1 MDSIVLTWKQKNVK
15 KVGDYHDLQQGP
27 AASHFAWNAQTQTM
41 YALNSVQSGNG
52 LVKIDLTNGDLIPV
66 CTFSYD
72 RLTEKTNS
80 GTRVYTP

>member
-1 MDSIVLTWKQKNVK
+1 
-15 KVGDYHDLQQGP
+15 
-27 AASHFAWNAQTQTM
+27 M

-80 GTRVYTP
+80 GTRVFTP